1 MIMQEENNSYTAQRY
16 DTLHSHA
23 ENPLF
28 LLANKVRMG
37 KKGHSLSTVGVSTV
51 L

>member
-23 ENPLF
+23 ENPLC
-28 LLANKVRMG
+28 LLANKILEWG
-37 KKGHSLSTVGVSTV
+37 KRGTA
-51 L
+51 